1 MATQAEV
8 VDYIKNLKLSEVK
21 ALISILEDELGV
33 KASAPVV
40 AVAGGGG
47 GAAPAAAEP
56 VEEKTE
62 FTVVLKAAGA
72 NKIGVIKAIR
82 ELTGLGLKEAKDLVE
97 GAPQVVKENIDK
109 DASEAAKKKLVE
121 AGAEVEIK

>member
-47 GAAPAAAEP
+47 AAPAAAEP

-72 NKIGVIKAIR
+72 NKINVIKAIR

>member
-47 GAAPAAAEP
+47 AAPAAAEP

-62 FTVVLKAAGA
+62 FTVVLTAAGA
-72 NKIGVIKAIR
+72 NKINVIKAIR

>member
-47 GAAPAAAEP
+47 AAPAAAEP

-72 NKIGVIKAIR
+72 NKINVIKAIR

-109 DASEAAKKKLVE
+109 DASEAAKKKLVGV
-121 AGAEVEIK
+121 GAEVEIK

>member
-21 ALISILEDELGV
+21 ARISILEDELGV

-47 GAAPAAAEP
+47 AAPAAAEP

-62 FTVVLKAAGA
+62 FTVVLQAAGA
-72 NKIGVIKAIR
+72 NKINVIKAIR

>member
-47 GAAPAAAEP
+47 AAPAAAEP

-62 FTVVLKAAGA
+62 FTVVLKAVGA
-72 NKIGVIKAIR
+72 NKINVIKAIR